1 MTWPLIA
8 GIATGVALLLLMM
21 LVGARFVIAGLV
33 EDLEQSERDNERLRR
48 RLRKADPDW
57 RDAECPRWTEDYGKH
72 SHGGN

>member
-33 EDLEQSERDNERLRR
+33 DELEQSERDNERLRR
-48 RLRKADPDW
+48 RLRKTDPDW

-72 SHGGN
+72 SHGGQ